1 MKVSHLSI
9 RAKLLAVTGLTAILF
24 LSAIFY
30 TILGIER
37 ISGQFN
43 DYIEGDQ
50 QRLEGLRTMQ
60 AEGAQAVIA
69 AAKKIMVPGLKPPAE
84 VARKA
89 VSKFGDVLQ
98 TTAQLYENA
107 EQGSESIKHIG
118 QEWKEMAPLALQVIE
133 QVDSGQ
139 IEAAKGLFTK
149 RVQKHWGNIRKQLQP
164 LINEEARNSEQTR
177 QHVVEQADR
186 VVLLGAIISLAA
198 LLIGMG
204 LNLFTSRGITAS
216 VRKVAVL
223 LDDIAAGGGDLTRR
237 LPAESGLELRQ
248 LSSGFNQFAA
258 EIQSLMQ
265 QVTGSVGQMNAI
277 AGSLTQV
284 ALDSKQTAE
293 EEDEA
298 MAQVA
303 TAMTEMT
310 ATVQSV
316 ALSAANAASAAQEA
330 NNQSKAGYKVV
341 SETQESIHS
350 LTDSVEEAVRNMEVL
365 EKESVQ
371 VGMVISVIRDIAEQ
385 TNLLALNAAIEAARA
400 GEMGRGFAVV
410 ADEVRNLASRTQK
423 STREITEIIERLQ
436 SGAGATATLMQ
447 QSRDSA
453 MDTLTQSKEASQA
466 LDAISKSVG
475 HIHELNTEIASAAE
489 EQGSVS
495 EEIQRNTHHVN
506 ELSKHSTKSA
516 NQTSEKGLELE
527 AIAKQING
535 LVQRFKVE

>member
-9 RAKLLAVTGLTAILF
+9 RAKLLAVTGFTAILF

-30 TILGIER
+30 AILGIER

-84 VARKA
+84 IARKA
-89 VSKFGDVLQ
+89 VSKFGEVWEAS
-98 TTAQLYENA
+98 TQLYVNID
-107 EQGSESIKHIG
+107 QGRKAIERIG
-118 QEWKEMAPLALQVIE
+118 REWKEMAPLTLQVIE
-133 QVDSGQ
+133 QVDAGQ
-139 IEAAKGLFTK
+139 IEAAQALFTQ
-149 RVQKHWGNIRKQLQP
+149 RVQKQWGNIRKQLQP
-164 LINEEARNSEQTR
+164 LIEEEARNSEQTR
-177 QHVVEQADR
+177 QQVVAQADR
-186 VVLLGAIISLAA
+186 VVLLGAMLSIAA
-198 LLIGMG
+198 LLVGVG

-216 VRKVAVL
+216 IRKVASL
-223 LDDIAAGGGDLTRR
+223 LGDIAEGGGDLTRR
-237 LPAESGLELRQ
+237 LPDESGLELRE
-248 LSSGFNQFAA
+248 LSSGFNRFAA
-258 EIQSLMQ
+258 EIQSLML

-277 AGSLTQV
+277 AESLTQV

-303 TAMTEMT
+303 TAMTQMT

-316 ALSAANAASAAQEA
+316 ALSAANAASAAEEA
-330 NNQSKAGYKVV
+330 NSQSKAGYKVV
-341 SETQESIHS
+341 SETQKSIHS
-350 LTDSVEEAVRNMEVL
+350 LTDSVEESVRNMEVL
-365 EKESVQ
+365 EKESVK

-410 ADEVRNLASRTQK
+410 ADEVRSLASRTQK

-436 SGAGATATLMQ
+436 SGAGATALLMQ

-453 MDTLTQSKEASQA
+453 METLNQSKEASQA
-466 LDAISKSVG
+466 LDAISQSVG
-475 HIHELNTEIASAAE
+475 HIHDLNAEIASAAE

-495 EEIQRNTHHVN
+495 EEIQRNTNHVN
-506 ELSKHSTKSA
+506 ELSKYSAKSA
-516 NQTSEKGLELE
+516 NQTSEKGLELD